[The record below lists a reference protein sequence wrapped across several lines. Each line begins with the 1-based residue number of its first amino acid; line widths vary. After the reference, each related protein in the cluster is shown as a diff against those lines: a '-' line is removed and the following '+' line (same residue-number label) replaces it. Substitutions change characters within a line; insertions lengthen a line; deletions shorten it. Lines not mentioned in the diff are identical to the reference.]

1 MRRGLENTVFK
12 PVPSRSETKNDTTT
26 RVAREIIDSQKA
38 DMNAKMARLREE
50 RLRREASDEKPPIAA
65 KPRGRMPSKR
75 S

>member
-1 MRRGLENTVFK
+1 VKRGLENTVFK

-38 DMNAKMARLREE
+38 EMTAKMARLREE
-50 RLRREASDEKPPIAA
+50 RLRREASEEKPPVAT

>member
-38 DMNAKMARLREE
+38 EMNAKMARLREE
-50 RLRREASDEKPPIAA
+50 RLRREATDKKPPIAA